1 MKFMRLALVLLAVTA
16 TAAAAAQ
23 NSPPSPDKQ
32 DGGEF
37 QLQVNVALVS
47 LEVGVYDRKGEAI
60 TTLGRTDFQVLED
73 GVPQEIRAFEP
84 GGVSFNALLVV
95 DRSGSMQSAW
105 DSVTTSLNRFM
116 QVLRVQDRVAI
127 ATFDS
132 GIEMAAEWRSAKS
145 GKPLKVGMSP
155 DGRGTDFYGAV
166 TWAAGYIKGEKGR
179 KGVVVFSDGIQS
191 GSGGGFGG
199 ANSRSG
205 GSDLKKATEAVR
217 RGNIPFYFVGYQTTN
232 DSVAAMKQLAEAAG
246 GRAYFPNRPEDMV
259 AIYEQIGR
267 DLGRAYTISYATSKP
282 PDGKFRKIEVK
293 PIDVRLRIAQSRD
306 GYYAR

>member
-1 MKFMRLALVLLAVTA
+1 MKFINLALLLAVMA
-16 TAAAAAQ
+16 RAAGA
-23 NSPPSPDKQ
+23 Q

-37 QLQVNVALVS
+37 QLKVNVSLVS
-47 LEVGVYDRKGEAI
+47 VEVGVYDRKGEAI
-60 TTLGRTDFQVLED
+60 TTLGRNDFQVFED

-95 DRSGSMQSAW
+95 DRSGSMRGAW
-105 DSVTTSLNRFM
+105 ESVLNSLNRFI

-127 ATFDS
+127 AAFDS
-132 GIEMAAEWRSAKS
+132 GIDMALDWGSAKS
-145 GKPLKVGMSP
+145 GKPIKVGIAP
-155 DGRGTDFYGAV
+155 DGQGTDFYGTV
-166 TWAAGYIKGEKGR
+166 SWAAGYIKGEKGR

-191 GSGGGFGG
+191 GGGGFGG
-199 ANSRSG
+199 GSFRAGG
-205 GSDLKKATEAVR
+205 GSDLKKATDAVR
-217 RGNIPFYFVGYQTTN
+217 KSNIPFYFVGYQTTN
-232 DSVAAMKQLAEAAG
+232 ESVAAMKQLAEASG
-246 GRAYFPNRPEDMV
+246 GRAYFPRVPEDMV

-267 DLGRAYTISYATSKP
+267 DLGRAYTISYATSKS

>member
-1 MKFMRLALVLLAVTA
+1 MKFVNLALLLAVMA
-16 TAAAAAQ
+16 PAAGA
-23 NSPPSPDKQ
+23 Q

-37 QLQVNVALVS
+37 QLRLNVSLVS
-47 LEVGVYDRKGEAI
+47 VEVGVYDRKDEAI
-60 TTLGRTDFQVLED
+60 TTLGRNDFQVFED

-95 DRSGSMQSAW
+95 DRSGSMRGAW
-105 DSVTTSLNRFM
+105 DSVLSSLNRFM

-127 ATFDS
+127 AAFDS
-132 GIEMAAEWRSAKS
+132 GIDMALDWGSAKS
-145 GKPLKVGMSP
+145 GKPLKVGIAP
-155 DGRGTDFYGAV
+155 DGQGTDFYGAV
-166 TWAAGYIKGEKGR
+166 SWAAGYIKGEKGR
-179 KGVVVFSDGIQS
+179 KGVVLFSDGVQS
-191 GSGGGFGG
+191 GGGGFGG
-199 ANSRSG
+199 SSRSGG

-217 RGNIPFYFVGYQTTN
+217 KSNIPFYFVGYQTTN
-232 DSVAAMKQLAEAAG
+232 ESVAAMKQLAEASG
-246 GRAYFPNRPEDMV
+246 GRAYFPRVPEEMV